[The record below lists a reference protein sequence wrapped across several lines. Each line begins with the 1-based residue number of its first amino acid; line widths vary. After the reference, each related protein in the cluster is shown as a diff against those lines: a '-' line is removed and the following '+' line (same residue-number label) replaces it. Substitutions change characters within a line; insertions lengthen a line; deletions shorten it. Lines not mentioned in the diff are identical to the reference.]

1 MSTRA
6 TAKLADSAGPRPDA
20 SAANAVPPAG
30 VELVRVVQA
39 LLEVLDQARVTE
51 IEVTWG
57 ATSIRARRGAPRSA
71 PLPGPQL
78 GEPDAGFPQ
87 LHLVPHAEPDLAMPG
102 PAVEELVQVLSP
114 LTGVFY
120 LTPSPNAPLYVRE
133 RDVVERDQVLGLVE
147 AMKIFNEIRSE
158 CAGTVV
164 RILVQSGELV
174 QVHQPLML
182 IRPHAELPASA
193 P

>member
-1 MSTRA
+1 MSHRTAAQLAA
-6 TAKLADSAGPRPDA
+6 TVYS
-20 SAANAVPPAG
+20 PPAG
-30 VELVRVVQA
+30 EDLVRVVQA

-57 ATSIRARRGAPRSA
+57 ETSITARRAA
-71 PLPGPQL
+71 PLSHPKTASQP
-78 GEPDAGFPQ
+78 GEPRPALPQ
-87 LHLVPHAEPDLAMPG
+87 LHLVQQREPDVDA
-102 PAVEELVQVLSP
+102 PAAAAEDLVQVLSP

-120 LTPSPNAPLYVRE
+120 LTPSPNAPPYVRE
-133 RDVVERDQVLGLVE
+133 WDEVERDQVLGLVE

-182 IRPHAELPASA
+182 IRPHAEPPASA